1 MGIQEQTDLDIIT
14 AYQVAFDDQ
23 FYNEMV
29 RRYRPSIM
37 KQSHRIYRGLPKEAL
52 GLEFDD
58 VYVEVLVQLQR
69 AMKYVKR
76 EKITDE
82 SVFRF
87 NVIFQNYC
95 KVYYQNRMKHYNS
108 KKERNSRVSYNTDS
122 IEQVHIEGQVDML
135 KGSIGKK
142 MMEIT
147 PSVEDQYFRTDIMN
161 RLLEVLSEK
170 EQKVVHMLMAGKNFR
185 QIRKELG
192 IGSSHFKKKFRR
204 KISKIFY
211 EVQLAGA

>member
-1 MGIQEQTDLDIIT
+1 MSIQEQTDLDIIT
-14 AYQVAFDDQ
+14 AYQVAFDDRY
-23 FYNEMV
+23 YNEMV

-37 KQSHRIYRGLPKEAL
+37 KQSRRIYRGLPKETL

-58 VYVEVLVQLQR
+58 VYVEVLVQLQK

-82 SVFRF
+82 AVFRF

-95 KVYYQNRMKHYNS
+95 NVYYQNRMKHYNS
-108 KKERNSRVSYNTDS
+108 RKERNSRVSYNTDS
-122 IEQVHIEGQVDML
+122 IEQVHIDGQVDML
-135 KGSIGKK
+135 KGRIGKK
-142 MMEIT
+142 MVEIS
-147 PSVEDQYFRTDIMN
+147 PSVEDDFFRTDIMD

-170 EQKVVHMLMAGKNFR
+170 ERKVVHMLMAGKNFR

-192 IGSSHFKKKFRR
+192 IGSSHFKKKLRR
-204 KISKIFY
+204 KVSKIFY